1 MTRRIVDLTLTLREG
16 MQTFPTHWHPMV
28 EITQL
33 GRHGI
38 ENRETR
44 KLVLGTHTGTHVDA
58 PRHFVA
64 GGATIETIPLDQWV
78 GPARLADFSRLAKR
92 AEITPAMLEKEIGTQ
107 GIERVV
113 LRFDWCKELGTM
125 AYYEQH
131 PYLSEEA
138 AQWLVDHG
146 CRLVAMDSPQPDDP
160 RNGRNSAKDSPIHKI
175 LLGQGVVLC
184 EYLCNLRDLSTRAFE
199 LVVAPLKIEQG
210 DGAPARCFAIEDV

>member
-44 KLVLGTHTGTHVDA
+44 KLVMGTHTGTHVDA
-58 PRHFVA
+58 PRHFIA

-78 GPARLADFSRLAKR
+78 GPARLADFSALPKL

-107 GIERVV
+107 GIARVV
-113 LRFDWCKELGTM
+113 LRFDWCKQLGTM
-125 AYYEQH
+125 TYYEQH
-131 PYLSEEA
+131 PYLSEQA

-146 CRLVAMDSPQPDDP
+146 CRMVAMDSPQPDDP
-160 RNGRNSAKDSPIHKI
+160 RNGRNSPKDSPIHKI

-184 EYLCNLRDLSTRAFE
+184 EYLCNLRDLSTRTFE